1 MPSIPDSSIHLII
14 TSPPF
19 FNAPHD
25 YVGAFRTYDC
35 YLDLLG
41 SVAREG
47 YRVLAP
53 GRIFALN
60 IDDMRVDGKLYPITA
75 DATKIFLDAGFDY
88 RAKIVWA
95 KPDGFGRAQR
105 QSAVAYQHPYPMYCY
120 FTNITESILVFS
132 KGKFD
137 YASASGEQRSGSRFS
152 SEILHAW
159 LSEWS
164 LNVWHIKNVMPV
176 RGRLEENV
184 AAFPDELPNRLIRLY
199 SYRGETVLDCFAGS
213 GTVMKVA
220 RNLGRNS
227 VGIEEKVELA
237 RIIRRKAFPD
247 ENPKDRFVV
256 IPPGFNQLLVS
267 HPRSAIS
274 CAPARNPGKL
284 VRSGGYANLWSRL
297 SGEGNQTGLR
307 SRGGGR

>member
-1 MPSIPDSSIHLII
+1 MPELADNSIHLII
-14 TSPPF
+14 TSPPYF
-19 FNAPHD
+19 CAPHD
-25 YVGAFRTYDC
+25 YKGLFATYGE
-35 YLDLLG
+35 YLDLLRA
-41 SVAREG
+41 VAREG

-75 DATKIFLDAGFDY
+75 DATKIFHDAEFDY
-88 RAKIVWA
+88 RAKIVWV
-95 KPDGFGRAQR
+95 KPEGFGRAQR

-120 FTNITESILVFS
+120 FTNIAESILLFS

-137 YASASGEQRSGSRFS
+137 YGSIGAERRSESKFS
-152 SEILHAW
+152 EEILHRW
-159 LSEWS
+159 LSDWS
-164 LNVWHIKNVMPV
+164 LNVWRMNNVMPV

-184 AAFPDELPNRLIRLY
+184 AAFPDELPNRLIRLF

-220 RNLGRNS
+220 RSLGRNS
-227 VGIEEKVELA
+227 IGIEEKVELA

-247 ENPKDRFVV
+247 ENPKDHFVV
-256 IPPGFNQLLVS
+256 IPPGFNQLTVS

-274 CAPARNPGKL
+274 CASAGIPRKPL
-284 VRSGGYANLWSRL
+284 HSGGYADLGSRFG
-297 SGEGNQTGLR
+297 GEENRTCSR
-307 SRGGGR
+307 SREGGR